1 MEVSPIQIVLVDDHP
16 MLRERLTLLIE
27 KEPGM
32 VVCGQTDNVAQAL
45 EMIRTTKVDIAIVD
59 ITLKGSSGLELI
71 KDIKAHGL
79 PVPVLVLSMHDESL
93 YAERSLRAGA
103 RGYITKREATEEVLI
118 AIRRILAGNVYLSP
132 DFTAKVLD
140 RISGSGIPLEAD
152 PALELLADREL
163 EVFRLIGHGRTT
175 REIAEVLNLGLK
187 TIDTYRDRIKQ
198 KLGFK
203 NASELICEAA
213 RWVQNQG

>member
-1 MEVSPIQIVLVDDHP
+1 MEITPIQIVLVDDHP